1 MPTVGD
7 ALHCIGCIASAALP
21 IGIDEAQLAWLEK
34 DLAAAAAPLRR
45 QQVPWLIVTSHFPLY
60 HDRCSAY

>member
-1 MPTVGD
+1 MPTEVTHRI
-7 ALHCIGCIASAALP
+7 ALHCIGCIA
-21 IGIDEAQLAWLEK
+21 GIDEAQLAWLEK

-60 HDRCSAY
+60 HDRCSAYVR